1 MANLFGKTAIAM
13 AALSMAAAPALAQG
27 SASALSLRASTKA
40 DKESSITSPPIIA
53 IIGVLAIIGGG
64 IYVAV
69 DDDDS
74 PDSP

>member
-13 AALSMAAAPALAQG
+13 AALSMAAAPALAQS

-40 DKESSITSPPIIA
+40 VKESSITSPPIIA
-53 IIGVLAIIGGG
+53 VIGLLAIVGAG

-74 PDSP
+74 PDSR